1 MVMESPFGYSD
12 FPFLGG
18 WCYCLGGLLVV
29 FRGVV
34 MVSGLRFL
42 RFWFVVL
49 QVFPRGSAGFSFP
62 APLLCSG
69 LRLAVQGQVLCSWC
83 LGGPSFS
90 PKRLDCNQIWFV

>member
-1 MVMESPFGYSD
+1 MESPFGCSD

-18 WCYCLGGLLVV
+18 QCYCFGGLLVV

-49 QVFPRGSAGFSFP
+49 VGTVVLVVLQVVSSRLNWLFFSC
-62 APLLCSG
+62 APL
-69 LRLAVQGQVLCSWC
+69 VLWVA
-83 LGGPSFS
+83 LGGAGTGVVLLVSWWSLFFS
-90 PKRLDCNQIWFV
+90 

>member
-1 MVMESPFGYSD
+1 MESPFGYSD

-49 QVFPRGSAGFSFP
+49 VGTMVLVVLQVVSSRLSWLSFSC
-62 APLLCSG
+62 APL
-69 LRLAVQGQVLCSWC
+69 VLWVA
-83 LGGPSFS
+83 LGGAGTGVVLLVSWWSLFFS
-90 PKRLDCNQIWFV
+90 